1 MCECLS
7 EDFVCT
13 GTWISSIVILV
24 FFRCGASVVFQDLDW
39 YSDHGATVVRS
50 CYRYHSAAVYAART
64 SWLEP

>member
-24 FFRCGASVVFQDLDW
+24 FFRCGASVVFQDTDW
-39 YSDHGATVVRS
+39 YSDHGFEIG
-50 CYRYHSAAVYAART
+50 AAVYAART